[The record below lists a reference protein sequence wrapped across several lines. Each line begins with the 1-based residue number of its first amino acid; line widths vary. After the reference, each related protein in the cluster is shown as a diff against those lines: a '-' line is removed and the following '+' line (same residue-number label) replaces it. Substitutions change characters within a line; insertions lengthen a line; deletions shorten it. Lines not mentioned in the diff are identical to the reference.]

1 MLVRVNAEG
10 VHVKIV
16 NRDGRTTHE
25 KTYYNNFGYFVE
37 CPKRP
42 IIITFAELL
51 LPSSLLARRATKQ
64 DYDMNLSQP
73 DIERLRELIAT
84 PAQRMVILS
93 HTNPDGDAVG
103 SSIAW
108 AEALRRA
115 GHDVVCIVPNK
126 YPYYLDWMTGISD
139 VVIHRTDPD
148 RAAAAVAEA
157 DVIFCLDFHSLS
169 RLDQLS
175 EVIAANTSAKR
186 VLIDHHLNPTEQFD
200 IMFSHPE
207 SSSTCFLVYKVI
219 EALWGAQSVTPSQA
233 EVLYVGM
240 MTDTGNF
247 SFSQL
252 TPELYQALAVL
263 SATGINIPQIY
274 NNVYNSFTEGRA
286 RLFGYAINRKMKML
300 RKGAVAAPEG
310 KKLVIPFNMRDGLI
324 IARGK
329 GNADWNQS
337 APHGA
342 GRLLSRA
349 DAKELIDLDEFKE
362 SMKGIYSTSVGTGTI
377 DESPMAY
384 KDPKEIMKLIEDTV
398 EVEYFIRPVIN
409 LKATNSYDSSVEMD
423 VNEEQD

>member
-1 MLVRVNAEG
+1 
-10 VHVKIV
+10 
-16 NRDGRTTHE
+16 
-25 KTYYNNFGYFVE
+25 
-37 CPKRP
+37 
-42 IIITFAELL
+42 
-51 LPSSLLARRATKQ
+51 
-64 DYDMNLSQP
+64 
-73 DIERLRELIAT
+73 
-84 PAQRMVILS
+84 MVILS

-108 AEALRRA
+108 AEALRCE

-126 YPYYLDWMTGISD
+126 YPYYLDWMTGIGD
-139 VVIHRTDPD
+139 VVIHRTEPD

-175 EVIAANTSAKR
+175 EVIAANSSAKR

-300 RKGAVAAPEG
+300 RKGTVAYMSLTEEEMRRFWFQQGDSEGFVNYPLSIKKMRMSAIFIEHKDFIRVSLRSRGAVDVNLFASRYFEGGGHHNAAGG
-310 KKLVIPFNMRDGLI
+310 KSFVSMEET
-324 IARGK
+324 IARFE
-329 GNADWNQS
+329 A
-337 APHGA
+337 AV
-342 GRLLSRA
+342 
-349 DAKELIDLDEFKE
+349 EEFARE
-362 SMKGIYSTSVGTGTI
+362 GLV
-377 DESPMAY
+377 
-384 KDPKEIMKLIEDTV
+384 
-398 EVEYFIRPVIN
+398 
-409 LKATNSYDSSVEMD
+409 
-423 VNEEQD
+423 

>member
-1 MLVRVNAEG
+1 
-10 VHVKIV
+10 
-16 NRDGRTTHE
+16 
-25 KTYYNNFGYFVE
+25 
-37 CPKRP
+37 
-42 IIITFAELL
+42 
-51 LPSSLLARRATKQ
+51 
-64 DYDMNLSQP
+64 
-73 DIERLRELIAT
+73 
-84 PAQRMVILS
+84 MVILS

-108 AEALRRA
+108 AEALRRE

-186 VLIDHHLNPTEQFD
+186 VLIDHHLNPTEPFD

-300 RKGAVAAPEG
+300 RKGTVAYMSLTEEEMRRFWFQQGDSEGFVNYPLSIKKMRMSAIFIEHKDFIRVSLRSRGAVDVNLFASRYFEGGGHHNAAGG
-310 KKLVIPFNMRDGLI
+310 KSFVSMEET
-324 IARGK
+324 IARFE
-329 GNADWNQS
+329 A
-337 APHGA
+337 AV
-342 GRLLSRA
+342 
-349 DAKELIDLDEFKE
+349 EEFARE
-362 SMKGIYSTSVGTGTI
+362 GLV
-377 DESPMAY
+377 
-384 KDPKEIMKLIEDTV
+384 
-398 EVEYFIRPVIN
+398 
-409 LKATNSYDSSVEMD
+409 
-423 VNEEQD
+423 